1 MLLLSIDNWDL
12 PCALNYADG
21 ASIGDALR
29 SSLTECERVL
39 EYLHSEEK
47 MVHLLKVATPAV
59 VVTERNR

>member
-1 MLLLSIDNWDL
+1 MRLLSIDNWDL
-12 PCALNYADG
+12 PDDVNG
-21 ASIGDALR
+21 AAIGGALR

-59 VVTERNR
+59 VVTNNNR